1 MSVREVISLIYG
13 SSKALIGEIMVDAFI
28 NESHTFSNE
37 ISEHPVE
44 NGFSIVDHIQNQ
56 PLSLSL
62 NGIISNTPMDLLGL
76 VAIDSANRLLS
87 ENKDDFCE
95 TAFKKIEE
103 LFAKREP
110 ITIATSLKTYPNM
123 VLESL
128 TIERG
133 GGIGDALS
141 FTCIAKQIRIVNQ
154 SLINIPEQKFK
165 RGQPKKNKGL
175 QESPIMES
183 NVGRDEKPYQSF
195 FKSFF
200 NN

>member
-133 GGIGDALS
+133 GRYWRCTFIYLYS
-141 FTCIAKQIRIVNQ
+141 QTNSHC
-154 SLINIPEQKFK
+154 
-165 RGQPKKNKGL
+165 
-175 QESPIMES
+175 
-183 NVGRDEKPYQSF
+183 
-195 FKSFF
+195 
-200 NN
+200 